1 LSSLPSRLTGKRG
14 RMSKVKKANERLGWE
29 AELDLLESLRWS
41 RKEFLDRICSSS
53 NSQEERVLGTLRL
66 DATYQL
72 AEFYFLIGARGI
84 ETEVDVKKLA
94 ELHNQYIV
102 DIMKDP
108 SKMSRIGLTRERA
121 LEAMFTSDTMPR
133 LLQNWLDK
141 KGAIDQSN
149 LARLLMSVM
158 STETCRKIVVGC
170 AEAGYLNREKTPYGT
185 IVVSSNGKLEE
196 IFGSCIRDLRKR
208 IQGAF

>member
-1 LSSLPSRLTGKRG
+1 MPE
-14 RMSKVKKANERLGWE
+14 VKKAEGGDWE
-29 AELDLLESLRWS
+29 AELNLLENLRWS
-41 RKEFLDRICSSS
+41 RKEFLDRICLSS
-53 NSQEERVLGTLRL
+53 NSLDERVLGTLRL

-72 AEFYFLIGARGI
+72 AEFYFLISARGI
-84 ETEVDVKKLA
+84 ETEADVQKVA

-133 LLQNWLDK
+133 LLQNWRDK

-170 AEAGYLNREKTPYGT
+170 AEAGYLIREKTPYGT
-185 IVVSSNGKLEE
+185 ILVSSNGKLEG
-196 IFGSCIRDLRKR
+196 IFGSCIRDLHKR
-208 IQGAF
+208 IQGAV

>member
-1 LSSLPSRLTGKRG
+1 MQFRFVGKRDT
-14 RMSKVKKANERLGWE
+14 MPKVKKADRTDWN
-29 AELDLLESLRWS
+29 AELNLLENLRWS
-41 RKEFLDRICSSS
+41 RKEFLDRVCSSS

-84 ETEVDVKKLA
+84 ETEADVQKLA

-133 LLQNWLDK
+133 LLQNWRDR

-149 LARLLMSVM
+149 LARL
-158 STETCRKIVVGC
+158 
-170 AEAGYLNREKTPYGT
+170 REKTPYGT
-185 IVVSSNGKLEE
+185 ILVSSNGKLEE
-196 IFGSCIRDLRKR
+196 IFGNCVRDLRR
-208 IQGAF
+208 RLEGGD

>member
-1 LSSLPSRLTGKRG
+1 LHSRFIGKRG
-14 RMSKVKKANERLGWE
+14 KMTKVKKTERIEWD
-29 AELDLLESLRWS
+29 AELNLLENLRWS
-41 RKEFLDRICSSS
+41 RKEFLDRVCSSS

-84 ETEVDVKKLA
+84 ETEGDVQKLA

-133 LLQNWLDK
+133 LLQNWRDK

-170 AEAGYLNREKTPYGT
+170 AEAGFLSREKTPYGT
-185 IVVSSNGKLEE
+185 ILVFSNGSLEE
-196 IFGSCIRDLRKR
+196 IFGGCMRDLRKR
-208 IQGAF
+208 IQGAV